1 MGKEHPPATSKV
13 PYERSFVELLRC
25 PDVWP
30 SEGDDPLDHDPI
42 LPACNVA
49 TRGPQLVWSSS
60 GPFAS
65 RLAEVRRLREKWASD
80 AVAAKEIA
88 ARLLNMVP
96 RDWRAYVAA
105 HREEMTTAVIDL
117 ILEAAEAID
126 LPIRMHELTS
136 LATEVVAHLD
146 DAQDHRVS
154 IARTSARAWRHH
166 ASALEGLTRYDDA
179 LAACSMAEQCAS
191 KVAAL
196 CEDRAAI
203 AYTRAIIHVRLKQ
216 FESALPQIRYAAGIY
231 RDLGDQQRFVKTRT
245 VEGGLLYESGQ
256 NDEALEV
263 WTSLIADAREL
274 NEKDTL
280 AFLHLNIGTE
290 LRGRG
295 DFDRAV
301 WHLRSALRMFVKLKM
316 TAQVPRARLSLAR
329 IKLLQADY
337 GRALPELWKV
347 YQEFANLGMHLAAA
361 NRLVE
366 IGETLLRLH
375 RVEDA
380 YEVCTQLLEM
390 ASETRL
396 PAGAFDAVKFLRQC
410 ADLGD
415 LQLTDLQHVGLFL
428 SDLPQ
433 NPLSAFVRPS
443 KRAGR

>member
-1 MGKEHPPATSKV
+1 MGKERPSTAVKV
-13 PYERSFVELLRC
+13 PHESAFIELLRC
-25 PDVWP
+25 PEVWP
-30 SEGDDPLDHDPI
+30 TESEVLDRDPI
-42 LPACNVA
+42 EPACEVA
-49 TRGPQLVWSSS
+49 THEPQLVWSSS

-80 AVAAKEIA
+80 AAAAKEIA
-88 ARLLNMVP
+88 ARLLNMAP
-96 RDWRAYVAA
+96 RDWRSYVAA
-105 HREEMTTAVIDL
+105 HRGEMTAAVIDL

-146 DAQDHRVS
+146 DAQDHPVS
-154 IARTSARAWRHH
+154 VARSSARAWRHH
-166 ASALEGLTRYDDA
+166 AAALEGLTRYDDA
-179 LAACSMAEQCAS
+179 LAACSMAEQYAS
-191 KVAAL
+191 QVAAL

-203 AYTRAIIHVRLKQ
+203 AHTRAVIHARLKQ
-216 FESALPQIRYAAGIY
+216 FESALPQVRYAAGIY
-231 RDLGDQQRFVKTRT
+231 HDLRDRQRFVKART
-245 VEGGLLYESGQ
+245 VEGYVLCETGR
-256 NDEALEV
+256 NDEALDV
-263 WTSLIADAREL
+263 WTALVADAREL
-274 NEKDTL
+274 GEKETL

-295 DFDRAV
+295 EFDRAV
-301 WHLRSALRMFVKLKM
+301 WHLRSALQMFVKLKM
-316 TAQVPRARLSLAR
+316 TAQIPRARLSLAR

-337 GRALPELWKV
+337 DRALPELWKV
-347 YQEFANLGMHLAAA
+347 YHEFAQLGMYLAAA

-366 IGETLLRLH
+366 IGETLLRLD

-380 YEVCTQLLEM
+380 YEVCTELLEM

-428 SDLPQ
+428 NDLPQ